1 MARLRS
7 PEKRNAILQA
17 TAQEI
22 AESGLGAP
30 IAKIAQRAGL
40 AEGTLFTYFTNK
52 DELLNEL
59 YFELKNEV
67 FQKINA
73 RFPHKESLQRRAWH
87 VWATYLNWAIAFPAK
102 RKASMQLHISDVIT
116 PETHAR
122 TISIR
127 GAVEATLYELEK
139 SPALREMPAGFAAA
153 TMSAMQEAVMDF
165 IAKAPKQ
172 REALVKRSFKLLWR
186 ALGE

>member
-7 PEKRNAILQA
+7 PEKRSAILQA

-22 AESGLGAP
+22 AEGGLGAP

-40 AEGTLFTYFTNK
+40 AEGTLFTYFINK

-59 YFELKNEV
+59 YVELKNEV
-67 FQKINA
+67 YDKINA
-73 RFPHKESLQRRAWH
+73 DFPHKGNLQRRAWH
-87 VWATYLNWAIAFPAK
+87 IWAGYLDWAIAFPAK
-102 RKASMQLHISDVIT
+102 RKASVQLHVSDVIT

-122 TISIR
+122 TAAKR
-127 GAVEATLYELEK
+127 DAVDATLYELEK
-139 SPALREMPAGFAAA
+139 SAGLRGLPPGFASAM
-153 TMSAMQEAVMDF
+153 MSAMQEAAMDF

-172 REALVKRSFKLLWR
+172 KEELVKRTFKVLWR
-186 ALGE
+186 ALG